1 MKTVCLGDIV
11 QCVRGVA
18 SPVSREGDNSSED
31 MVTCIRS
38 GNIKDELE
46 LSEPYFLP
54 KNRIRNENQY
64 VQDRDILMAV
74 RGPNVG
80 RCIYVDCIDFSAT
93 IDTTVYILR
102 AQHSDINPHYL
113 FYWLQSPVTQF
124 HIKHKIAEGT
134 SIPTINYNSLIEM
147 EMSIPSKD
155 EQDAIATNFD
165 KINNFCKRQQEIL
178 HIAEKLS
185 KSYAHRVFAA

>member
-18 SPVSREGDNSSED
+18 SPVSKEGDNSSED

-46 LSEPYFLP
+46 VAEPYFVP
-54 KNRIRNENQY
+54 RNRIRNKNQY
-64 VQDRDILMAV
+64 VQSRDILMVV
-74 RGPNVG
+74 RGSNVG
-80 RCIYVDCIDFSAT
+80 RCIYVDSIDFSAT
-93 IDTTVYILR
+93 IDTTVCIIRSQL
-102 AQHSDINPHYL
+102 SDINPHYL

-124 HIKHKIAEGT
+124 HIKHKIVEG
-134 SIPTINYNSLIEM
+134 SNLPIINYDSFLEIELP
-147 EMSIPSKD
+147 IPPKN

-165 KINNFCKRQQEIL
+165 KINNFCKKQREIL